1 MSASRPTLR
10 VSVAAN
16 AILAALPA
24 RAQTSGNPS
33 VVPPSAILT
42 NYDRVLIGQEEALE
56 AGAFVAR
63 VGDSTAVWYNPAG
76 LALVDRSVIGAS
88 ATGYELVTLD
98 LGDIQANTGKV
109 TLAQLPSYF
118 GGVLGRDV
126 LGSDA
131 WRIGF
136 AATKPTSWS
145 AALNGATLAAAPIVY
160 SSRVGISTLEP
171 TVAASWRP
179 APSVRLG
186 AGFGVAI
193 TSISQTQILSARS
206 PLLDSNGSILRTV
219 DASGVTWGILGTVG
233 AQWDVT
239 DRIVAGMSLRTP
251 TAKILSS
258 GSLSYQSTTVQGTTS
273 SQSYFRDSS
282 ASFSYKLPLDVNFG
296 LAWREKRFDVEVD
309 VRFHSGISP
318 YTLLGSEEP
327 VTNVATDASGATTTT
342 TSPFPGITYGAHQV
356 WNVALGG
363 RYSLDDSW
371 SLHGGFYTDLAPA
384 DEDTGTIFRTVN
396 LYGLT
401 TGAKLRGSN
410 LSGSLGIGLG
420 WGKSDEF
427 TLGDPGAP
435 NPVRTHLSIF
445 SVSLLYAISYRF

>member
-1 MSASRPTLR
+1 MSAARPTLR
-10 VSVAAN
+10 VLLVAIT
-16 AILAALPA
+16 ILAAVPA
-24 RAQTSGNPS
+24 RAQTGGNPS

-88 ATGYELVTLD
+88 ATGYELNTLD
-98 LGDIQANTGKV
+98 LGEIQATTGKV

-136 AATKPTSWS
+136 AATKPTSWT
-145 AALNGATLAAAPIVY
+145 AALNGAALTNAPVVY
-160 SSRVGISTLEP
+160 SSRVSISTLEP

-179 APSVRLG
+179 VPSVRLG

-193 TSISQTQILSARS
+193 TSIYQTQILSVRS
-206 PLLDSNGSILRTV
+206 QLLAANGAILRTV
-219 DASGVTWGILGTVG
+219 DASGVTWGVLGTVG
-233 AQWDVT
+233 AQWDIT
-239 DRIVAGMSLRTP
+239 DRLVAGMSLRTP
-251 TAKILSS
+251 TGKILST
-258 GSLSYQSTTVQGTTS
+258 GSLTYESTSIQGTTS
-273 SQSYFRDSS
+273 TQSYFRDSN
-282 ASFSYKLPLDVNFG
+282 ASFAYKLPLDLNFG
-296 LAWREKRFDVEVD
+296 LAWREKRFDVEFD
-309 VRFHSGISP
+309 VRFHSGITP
-318 YTLLGSEEP
+318 YTMLGSDEP
-327 VTNVATDASGATTTT
+327 VTTVATDASGAITTT

-363 RYSLDDSW
+363 RYALDDSW

-384 DEDTGTIFRTVN
+384 DENTGAVFRTVN

-401 TGAKLRGSN
+401 TGAKLRGEN
-410 LSGSLGIGLG
+410 LSGSLGVGLG

-427 TLGDPGAP
+427 TLGDYGGSS
-435 NPVRTHLSIF
+435 PVKTHLSIF

>member
-1 MSASRPTLR
+1 MSAHRTTL
-10 VSVAAN
+10 VASLA
-16 AILAALPA
+16 AIAVLAALPA
-24 RAQTSGNPS
+24 GAQTLGNPS

-56 AGAFVAR
+56 SGAFVAR

-98 LGDIQANTGKV
+98 LGDIQASTGKV

-126 LGSDA
+126 LHSDA

-136 AATKPTSWS
+136 AATKPTSWA
-145 AALNGATLAAAPIVY
+145 AALNGAALTNAPVTY
-160 SSRVGISTLEP
+160 SSRVAISTLEP

-179 APSVRLG
+179 TPSLRFG

-193 TSISQTQILSARS
+193 TSIYQTQILSIRS
-206 PLLDSNGSILRTV
+206 ELLASNGALLRTV

-239 DRIVAGMSLRTP
+239 DRLVAGLSMRTP
-251 TAKILSS
+251 TAKIISS
-258 GSLSYQSTTVQGTTS
+258 GSLTYQSSSIQGTTS
-273 SQSYFRDSS
+273 SQSYFRDTG
-282 ASFSYKLPLDVNFG
+282 ASFSYKLPLDLTFG
-296 LAWREKRFDVEVD
+296 LAWREKKFDVEAD

-318 YTLLGSEEP
+318 YTMLGSAEP
-327 VTNVATDASGATTTT
+327 VTTVATDASGATTTT
-342 TSPFPGITYGAHQV
+342 TTPFPGITYGAHQV

-384 DEDTGTIFRTVN
+384 DEATGAIFRTVN

-401 TGAKLRGSN
+401 AGAKLKGSN
-410 LSGSLGIGLG
+410 LSGSLGLGLG

-427 TLGDPGAP
+427 TLGDYGGAT
-435 NPVRTHLSIF
+435 PVKTHLSIF

>member
-1 MSASRPTLR
+1 MPASRPTLR
-10 VSVAAN
+10 TFLAVIAT
-16 AILAALPA
+16 LAASPA
-24 RAQTSGNPS
+24 RAQSGGNPS

-56 AGAFVAR
+56 SGAFVAR

-88 ATGYELVTLD
+88 ATGYELNTLD
-98 LGDIQANTGKV
+98 LGDIQATTGKV

-126 LGSDA
+126 LNSDA

-136 AATKPTSWS
+136 AATKPTSWT
-145 AALNGATLAAAPIVY
+145 AALNGAALTNVPIVY
-160 SSRVGISTLEP
+160 SSRVSISTLEP
-171 TVAASWRP
+171 TLAASWRP
-179 APSVRLG
+179 VPAIRLG

-193 TSISQTQILSARS
+193 TSIYQTQILSVRS

-219 DASGVTWGILGTVG
+219 DASGVTWGILGTAGV
-233 AQWDVT
+233 QWDVT
-239 DRIVAGMSLRTP
+239 DRLVAGASLRTP
-251 TAKILSS
+251 TAKILAT
-258 GSLSYQSTTVQGTTS
+258 GSLSYASTTIQGTTS
-273 SQSYFRDSS
+273 SQSYFRDSD
-282 ASFSYKLPLDVNFG
+282 ASFDYKLPLDLNFG

-309 VRFHSGISP
+309 VRFHSGITP
-318 YTLLGSEEP
+318 YTMLGSEEP
-327 VTNVATDASGATTTT
+327 VTTVATDASGATTTT

-363 RYSLDDSW
+363 RYALDDSW

-384 DEDTGTIFRTVN
+384 DEDSGAIFRTVN

-401 TGAKLRGSN
+401 AGAKLKGSN

-420 WGKSDEF
+420 WGRSEEF
-427 TLGDPGAP
+427 TLGDYGGAS
-435 NPVRTHLSIF
+435 PVRTHLSIF